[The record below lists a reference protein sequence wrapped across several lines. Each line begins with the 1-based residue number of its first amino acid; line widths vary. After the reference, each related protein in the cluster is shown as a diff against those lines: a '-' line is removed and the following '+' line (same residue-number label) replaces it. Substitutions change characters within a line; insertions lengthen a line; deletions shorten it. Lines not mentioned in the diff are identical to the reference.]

1 MKRGVL
7 LLAFALILGGTGVAD
22 VLVNTSH
29 AGAVR
34 DMQITEDGEHLISVG
49 EDGKLKVWDR
59 EGRDIRASWQLS
71 MLSLVR
77 LELHPEEPRAAVLE
91 YDGASRVFLSVWDW
105 QTGEPVFRRS
115 LEELPLVM
123 KFSPQ
128 GTFLVTS
135 KPTFDSVTILDAET
149 GRERPFVDQGF
160 GIVTYA
166 TVSQSERNIM
176 TYTGAGGR
184 IRYFDLSSG
193 RELQSASAVAGLEHL
208 TLLTNRRYALGAS
221 ATGLV
226 VVDILDG
233 DVEDSYALT
242 NITGIERELDSNQV
256 VVRRVEE
263 GEDTLLRFTADGNN
277 IRRQFTAAVSV
288 GSEATTFTGYG
299 GAMYSASRDGTIHYF
314 RPGGRL
320 RNIFARNVVE
330 SVSDVAAGFQS
341 LVAATE
347 ERIVRFSSDIFTR
360 PLEQPRY
367 LRYRVTENPTDAAV
381 LLEPAGG
388 RDVLMWRLEDPKARI
403 WSYDPILNQVD
414 IFTDTEAPVRRL
426 SAHQDGILVLS
437 TSGSFSDLSR
447 DNLGT
452 IFSYNALG
460 MEHVILTPRVGILVG
475 KSRTDDFS
483 SALLRIDPE
492 TGETVPIRTDERLIF
507 DMAYDGEGDLY
518 TLGLRNRGGDTET
531 VLRRRSGRNFM
542 ASDSS
547 LTAAGEHLNGHVIYD
562 ERSESAFAIVDQ
574 PTPYRIRRRNQS
586 VVETAQ
592 HRASR
597 IAVVENTL
605 VAANTDGS
613 ISFWSVEA
621 GNHLGDL
628 YLFRGGD
635 WALLTADGRYAAPSR
650 FDESYLRYVPSSR
663 RDRRDLQDRKI
674 DLPLR

>member
-7 LLAFALILGGTGVAD
+7 VLAFALLLGGTGMAD

-34 DMQITEDGEHLISVG
+34 DMEITQDGEHLISVG

-59 EGRDIRASWQLS
+59 ESRDIRASWQIS

-77 LELHPEEPRAAVLE
+77 LELHPEESRAAVLE
-91 YDGASRVFLSVWDW
+91 YDGASRVFMSVWDW
-105 QTGEPVFRRS
+105 ETGDPLFRRS

-123 KFSPQ
+123 RFSPQ
-128 GTFLVTS
+128 GTFIVTS
-135 KPTFDSVTILDAET
+135 KPTFDSITILDAET
-149 GRERPFVDQGF
+149 GRERPFVDRGF

-166 TVSQSERNIM
+166 TVSQSEGNIM
-176 TYTGAGGR
+176 TYTGATGR

-193 RELQSASAVAGLEHL
+193 REIQSAETVAGLEHL
-208 TLLTNRRYALGAS
+208 TLLTNRRYALGAGPD
-221 ATGLV
+221 GLL

-233 DVEDSYALT
+233 GIEDSYALE
-242 NITGIERELDSNQV
+242 NISGIERDGDSNQI
-256 VVRRVEE
+256 VVRRREDGEE
-263 GEDTLLRFTADGNN
+263 TLLRFTADGNRV
-277 IRRQFTAAVSV
+277 RRQFTAAVRM
-288 GSEATTFTGYG
+288 GSEATTFAGYG
-299 GAMYSASRDGTIHYF
+299 GAMYSASLDGTIHYF

-320 RNIFARNVVE
+320 RNIFARDVVE
-330 SVSDVAAGFQS
+330 KVSDVASGFQS

-360 PLEQPRY
+360 PLERPRY
-367 LRYRVTENPTDAAV
+367 LRYRVTENPTGEAV

-388 RDVLMWRLEDPKARI
+388 RDVLMWRLENPTADI
-403 WSYDPILNQVD
+403 WSYDPILNRVD
-414 IFTDTEAPVRRL
+414 VFTETEAPVRRL
-426 SAHQDGILVLS
+426 SAHQDGIVVLS
-437 TSGSFSDLSR
+437 TGGSFYDLSR
-447 DNLGT
+447 DNLET
-452 IFSYNALG
+452 VFSYNALG

-507 DMAYDGEGDLY
+507 DMAYDGDSDLY

-531 VLRRRSGRNFM
+531 VLRRRFGRNFM
-542 ASDSS
+542 ASDAV
-547 LTAAGEHLNGHVIYD
+547 LTAPGEHLTGHVIYD

-592 HRASR
+592 HRARR
-597 IAVVENTL
+597 ITVVENTL
-605 VAANTDGS
+605 VSANSDGS
-613 ISFWSVEA
+613 ISFWNVEE